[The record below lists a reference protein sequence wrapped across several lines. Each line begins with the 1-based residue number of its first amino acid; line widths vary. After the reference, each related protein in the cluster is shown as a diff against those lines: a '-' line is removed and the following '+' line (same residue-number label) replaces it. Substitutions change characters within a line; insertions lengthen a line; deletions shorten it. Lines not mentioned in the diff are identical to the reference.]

1 MVPKKE
7 PPLVRAEMICCI
19 VAALITAG
27 CLIHHPDSD
36 LPVGC
41 NPYFNDRSQCT
52 AICARPQGS
61 VKQNITA

>member
-19 VAALITAG
+19 VAALITTG

-36 LPVGC
+36 LPLVAILILMIAA
-41 NPYFNDRSQCT
+41 NVLQFVRDRKD
-52 AICARPQGS
+52 R
-61 VKQNITA
+61 

>member
-36 LPVGC
+36 LPLVVILILMIAA
-41 NPYFNDRSQCT
+41 NVLQFVRDRKD
-52 AICARPQGS
+52 R
-61 VKQNITA
+61 

>member
-19 VAALITAG
+19 VAALITAS

-36 LPVGC
+36 LPLVAILVLMIAA
-41 NPYFNDRSQCT
+41 NVLQFVRDRKD
-52 AICARPQGS
+52 R
-61 VKQNITA
+61 